1 MKKRLLPLLITASLL
16 FILCSCGKSNSEV
29 SVQRVDRL
37 TAAGQAGDRFAGM
50 VVSEHVEQIPKDAN
64 KTVLEVYVTE
74 GQTVATGD
82 KLFSYDS
89 ASLELEVEK
98 QQLEL
103 EKLKQ
108 EKSSLVDQIADLQK
122 QLKSAPDSA
131 TRARLTLEINTLK
144 TNQME
149 NDYQLAAK
157 EKELEALKETAS
169 NSDILSP
176 IDGTIRQIND
186 SSETGP
192 FITIQQSGAF
202 KIKGT
207 INEMSLGSK
216 LSAGTRVRVVSRID
230 PNQTWMGTVTSVD
243 MQSNT
248 QNTSADNGMASEASP
263 MTTSSSYPF
272 YVELDDTEG
281 LLLGQHVYMEV
292 VPEGT
297 QPGVWLPSTYLTDL
311 SEDSTSAKVWA
322 DNGKGKLAQRDVT
335 LGTFDELTGCYE
347 ILSGLTME
355 DYVADPAASGC
366 QSGASVVYRND
377 SDFGGDPA
385 FSGEDMM
392 SEEDMMPDADPVLDE
407 DVIPEEESIP
417 EDALAEGEGLDAEAP
432 TSSVQ
437 GG

>member
-1 MKKRLLPLLITASLL
+1 MKKRILPLVMALSML
-16 FILCSCGKSNSEV
+16 FVLCSCGKTDTGV

-50 VVSEHVEQIPKDAN
+50 VVSEHVEQIHKDSN
-64 KTVLEVYVTE
+64 KTVMELYVTE
-74 GQTVATGD
+74 GQTVAAGD

-89 ASLELEVEK
+89 AALELEVEK

-122 QLKSAPDSA
+122 QLSAAPDSA
-131 TRARLTLEINTLK
+131 TRARLTLEVNTLK

-157 EKELEALKETAS
+157 EKELETLKETAA

-176 IDGTIRQIND
+176 IDGTIRQINENSD
-186 SSETGP
+186 AGAY
-192 FITIQQSGAF
+192 ITIQQSGAF
-202 KIKGT
+202 KVKGS

-216 LSAGTRVRVVSRID
+216 LSAGARVRVVSRID
-230 PNQTWMGTVTSVD
+230 SNQTWMGTVTSVD
-243 MQSNT
+243 MKSNT
-248 QNTSADNGMASEASP
+248 QSEQNNMGSDSGSDAAA

-297 QPGVWLPSTYLTDL
+297 QPGVWLPSNYLTEL
-311 SEDSTSAKVWA
+311 SEESAAAKVWA
-322 DNGKGKLAQRDVT
+322 DNGKGKLEQRAVT
-335 LGTFDELTGCYE
+335 LGTLDEMTGCYE
-347 ILSGLTME
+347 ILSGLAME
-355 DYVADPAASGC
+355 DYVADPAATGC
-366 QSGASVVYRND
+366 QSGAPVIYRND

-385 FSGEDMM
+385 LTEDDLSDADFAEEEDFSEDDSLPADTLPEGEDAV
-392 SEEDMMPDADPVLDE
+392 DA
-407 DVIPEEESIP
+407 
-417 EDALAEGEGLDAEAP
+417 A
-432 TSSVQ
+432 SSASSL

>member
-1 MKKRLLPLLITASLL
+1 MKKRLLTL
-16 FILCSCGKSNSEV
+16 FMTLSMLFVLCSCGETGTGV

-50 VVSEHVEQIPKDAN
+50 VVSEHVEQIPKDSN
-64 KTVLEVYVTE
+64 KTVTEVYVTE
-74 GQTVATGD
+74 GQSVAAGD

-89 ASLELEVEK
+89 ASLGLEVEK

-108 EKSSLVDQIADLQK
+108 EKSSLVDQIAELQK
-122 QLKSAPDSA
+122 QLKAASDSA

-157 EKELEALKETAS
+157 EKEVAALKETAA

-176 IDGTIRQIND
+176 IDGTIRQINE
-186 SSETGP
+186 SSESGA

-202 KIKGT
+202 KVKGS

-216 LSAGTRVRVVSRID
+216 LSAGVRVRVVSRID

-248 QNTSADNGMASEASP
+248 QNTQDSSGMDAGASP

-272 YVELDDTEG
+272 YVELDNTDG

-297 QPGVWLPSTYLTDL
+297 QPGVWLPSNYLTDL

-335 LGTFDELTGCYE
+335 LGAFDEQNGCYE
-347 ILSGLTME
+347 ILSGLSME
-355 DYVADPAASGC
+355 DYVADPSASGC
-366 QSGASVVYRND
+366 QSGAEVIYRND
-377 SDFGGDPA
+377 DDFGGDPA
-385 FSGEDMM
+385 L
-392 SEEDMMPDADPVLDE
+392 SEEEFPE
-407 DVIPEEESIP
+407 DDILPEEDFIPEEEIAP
-417 EDALAEGEGLDAEAP
+417 EGDAPVDEAP
-432 TSSVQ
+432 ASSVQ

>member
-1 MKKRLLPLLITASLL
+1 MKKRLLTLLMTLSML
-16 FILCSCGKSNSEV
+16 FVLCSCGKTDTGV
-29 SVQRVDRL
+29 SVQRMDRL

-50 VVSEHVEQIPKDAN
+50 VVSEHVEQIPKDSN
-64 KTVLEVYVTE
+64 KTVTEVYVTE
-74 GQTVATGD
+74 GQTVAAGD

-89 ASLELEVEK
+89 ASLQLEVEK
-98 QQLEL
+98 QQLEVD
-103 EKLKQ
+103 KLKQ
-108 EKSSLVDQIADLQK
+108 EKSSLADQLADLQK
-122 QLKSAPDSA
+122 QLKAAADSA

-157 EKELEALKETAS
+157 EKELESLKETAS

-176 IDGTIRQIND
+176 IDGTIRQINET
-186 SSETGP
+186 SESGA

-202 KIKGT
+202 KVKGS

-216 LSAGTRVRVVSRID
+216 LSAGARVRVVSRID

-243 MQSNT
+243 MKSNT
-248 QNTSADNGMASEASP
+248 QNTQDTAGADAGSAP
-263 MTTSSSYPF
+263 MTASSSYPF
-272 YVELDDTEG
+272 YVELDSTEG

-297 QPGVWLPSTYLTDL
+297 QPGVWLPSNYLTDL
-311 SEDSTSAKVWA
+311 SEDGTSAKVWA
-322 DNGKGKLAQRDVT
+322 DNGKGKLTQREVT
-335 LGTFDELTGCYE
+335 LGTFDELNGCYE
-347 ILSGLTME
+347 VLSGLSLE

-366 QSGASVVYRND
+366 QSGAEVIYRND

-385 FSGEDMM
+385 LSDDPFPEEEVFP
-392 SEEDMMPDADPVLDE
+392 EEDA
-407 DVIPEEESIP
+407 IPEEDSIP
-417 EDALAEGEGLDAEAP
+417 QGEGMDAEAP

>member
-1 MKKRLLPLLITASLL
+1 MKKRLLTLLMTLSML
-16 FILCSCGKSNSEV
+16 FALSACGQSDHSV

-50 VVSEHVEQIPKDAN
+50 VVSEHVEQIHKDSS
-64 KTVLEVYVTE
+64 KTVLELYVTE
-74 GQTVATGD
+74 GQTVAAGD

-89 ASLELEVEK
+89 ASLELDVEK

-108 EKSSLVDQIADLQK
+108 EKTSLVDQLADLQK
-122 QLKSAPDSA
+122 QLSAASDSA

-149 NDYQLAAK
+149 NNYQLSTK
-157 EKELEALKETAS
+157 EAELEALKETAA

-176 IDGTIRQIND
+176 IDGTVRQIN
-186 SSETGP
+186 ETNENGP
-192 FITIQQSGAF
+192 YITIQQSGAF
-202 KIKGT
+202 KIKGS
-207 INEMSLGSK
+207 INEMSLGNK

-230 PNQTWMGTVTSVD
+230 SNQIWMGTVTSVD
-243 MQSNT
+243 MDSNLSSN
-248 QNTSADNGMASEASP
+248 NTNNMGADNASSP

-297 QPGVWLPSTYLTDL
+297 QPGVWLPSSYLVEL
-311 SEDSTSAKVWA
+311 SEDNTSAKVWA
-322 DNGKGKLAQRDVT
+322 DNGKGRLEQRKVT
-335 LGTFDELTGCYE
+335 LGSLDEMTGCYE
-347 ILSGLTME
+347 IVSGLTLE
-355 DYVADPAASGC
+355 DYVADPSASGC
-366 QSGASVVYRND
+366 QSGAAVDYRND

-385 FSGEDMM
+385 LTDDPI
-392 SEEDMMPDADPVLDE
+392 SEEDTFPEEDFVPEEDADSDP
-407 DVIPEEESIP
+407 IPEEASDGSEASSSTP
-417 EDALAEGEGLDAEAP
+417 GGAL
-432 TSSVQ
+432 
-437 GG
+437 